1 LVAASLLTEEQ
12 KHNADVY
19 HLSSAFVGM
28 EAAVAFHDF
37 VQNYERQVTVEMILD
52 EGQTE
57 KTSDFG
63 INEHCALIEKME
75 ATDTFVEPL
84 AEEQIQN
91 LTNYFVTLPSEAAMK
106 LWTVLGKGDNK
117 NVIALHKGTAIDG
130 TKVSARM
137 VQMLTGKEK
146 KEKK

>member
-1 LVAASLLTEEQ
+1 
-12 KHNADVY
+12 
-19 HLSSAFVGM
+19 
-28 EAAVAFHDF
+28 
-37 VQNYERQVTVEMILD
+37 
-52 EGQTE
+52 
-57 KTSDFG
+57 
-63 INEHCALIEKME
+63 ME

-106 LWTVLGKGDNK
+106 LWTVLGKGDNQ
-117 NVIALHKGTAIDG
+117 NVIALHKATSDDG

-146 KEKK
+146 K